1 MHPRLQAKLLR
12 AIQEREIDRVG
23 GGQPIKVN
31 IRLLATSNRDLEASV
46 ANGSFREDLY
56 FRLNV
61 VNIQLPPLRQRPQDI
76 PTLAQHFA
84 AKYSEANG
92 LPRLDVTP
100 QALEL
105 LMAHGR
111 SAEHTSELQSLMRN
125 SYAVFCLKKKYK
137 K

>member
-92 LPRLDVTP
+92 L
-100 QALEL
+100 
-105 LMAHGR
+105 R
-111 SAEHTSELQSLMRN
+111 SEEHTSELQSLMRI
-125 SYAVFCLKKKYK
+125 SYAVFCLKKKQTTDAETTRATDK
-137 K
+137 